1 MEKIWKP
8 DDRNIS
14 KDDFRLGQ
22 ISLYINLLCE
32 ARRQH
37 HCAHSLHRA
46 HRTLGSYDQHKLV
59 SVPALFTRLTYRARK
74 GVTLLLDSSPVFA
87 PSASISVPGPFSLD
101 SDESKAL

>member
-1 MEKIWKP
+1 MRGGVDGENY
-8 DDRNIS
+8 DRNIS

-46 HRTLGSYDQHKLV
+46 HRTLGGYDQHKLV
-59 SVPALFTRLTYRARK
+59 CVPALFTRLTYRARK
-74 GVTLLLDSSPVFA
+74 DVTVTLGFLARFRFIRVYLCAGAVLLR
-87 PSASISVPGPFSLD
+87 LR
-101 SDESKAL
+101 